1 MTVAKIFLNAP
12 PEFSWSMFCYLPPSF
27 SQGSCCGEDFT
38 VQKAVLNDNR
48 GRGKSALLS
57 MGHLTPTTA
66 FNHKQWEIA
75 IHIFVNGWQWPHR
88 STNLV
93 VWRTVSIFWKTL
105 DLIGL
110 VLLTR
115 KLLQSLFHFTVPLWY
130 LQIITKQ
137 PYLIISTLHN
147 CHCFDT

>member
-12 PEFSWSMFCYLPPSF
+12 PEFSWGMFCYLPPSF

-38 VQKAVLNDNR
+38 VQKAVLKDNR

-75 IHIFVNGWQWPHR
+75 IHFFAKVDNDHFDRQILLCEGLWAYVFG
-88 STNLV
+88 
-93 VWRTVSIFWKTL
+93 KKL
-105 DLIGL
+105 DLL
-110 VLLTR
+110 
-115 KLLQSLFHFTVPLWY
+115 
-130 LQIITKQ
+130 
-137 PYLIISTLHN
+137 
-147 CHCFDT
+147 